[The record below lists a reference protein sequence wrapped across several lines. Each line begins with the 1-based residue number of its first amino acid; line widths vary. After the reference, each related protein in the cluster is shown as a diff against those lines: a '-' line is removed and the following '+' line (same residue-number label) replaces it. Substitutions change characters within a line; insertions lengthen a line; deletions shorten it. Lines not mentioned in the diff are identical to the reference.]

1 MNETGSVSSPEQ
13 PNWGVLTFA
22 GILMIV
28 LGAVAI
34 LVPVFASLFITE
46 FIGWILVIGSF
57 FIFGSAFGLGS
68 LGRGLLRILVA
79 VITLAA
85 GLYLIINPGE
95 GTETLTLILLIYFIV
110 AGIFRIGA
118 GIADRG
124 NQGSGLL
131 IVNGVLSVLIGVLIG
146 VDFPSSSD
154 WAIGLLV
161 GIDLI
166 FSGWTVV
173 MLASAGKREA
183 SAA

>member
-1 MNETGSVSSPEQ
+1 MNETGGVSSPDQ
-13 PNWGVLTFA
+13 PSWGLLTFS

-46 FIGWILVIGSF
+46 FLGWILVIGSL

-68 LGRGLLRILVA
+68 FGRGVVRILVA

-85 GLYLIINPGE
+85 GLYLVLNPGE
-95 GTETLTLILLIYFIV
+95 GTETLTLILIIYFLV
-110 AGIFRIGA
+110 AGVFRVVAGVAERGEPGA
-118 GIADRG
+118 GW
-124 NQGSGLL
+124 L
-131 IVNGVLSVLIGVLIG
+131 IVNGVLSILIGLILW
-146 VDFPSSSD
+146 VDYPQSAE

-166 FSGWTVV
+166 FSGWVV
-173 MLASAGKREA
+173 ILLGQQAKRELSGA
-183 SAA
+183 

>member
-13 PNWGVLTFA
+13 PSWGLLTFF

-34 LVPVFASLFITE
+34 LVPAFASLFITE
-46 FIGWILVIGSF
+46 FVGWILVIGSL

-79 VITLAA
+79 VVTLAA
-85 GLYLIINPGE
+85 GLYLVLNPGE
-95 GTETLTLILLIYFIV
+95 GTETLTVILVIYFIV
-110 AGIFRIGA
+110 AGLFRIGA
-118 GIADRG
+118 GISERG
-124 NQGSGLL
+124 NDGAGWMV
-131 IVNGVLSVLIGVLIG
+131 VNGVLSLLIGLLVGL
-146 VDFPSSSD
+146 DLPESSD

-166 FSGWTVV
+166 FSGFVVV
-173 MLASAGKREA
+173 MLAAAGKRDTG
-183 SAA
+183 AA

>member
-1 MNETGSVSSPEQ
+1 MNETGGVSSPDQ
-13 PNWGVLTFA
+13 PSWGLLTFS

-46 FIGWILVIGSF
+46 FLGWILVIGSL

-68 LGRGLLRILVA
+68 FGRGVVRILVA

-85 GLYLIINPGE
+85 GLYLVLNPGE

-110 AGIFRIGA
+110 AGIFRIFA
-118 GIADRG
+118 GISERG
-124 NQGSGLL
+124 NQGAGML
-131 IVNGVLSVLIGVLIG
+131 IVNGVLSLLIGILIGVE
-146 VDFPSSSD
+146 FPSSAD

-166 FSGWTVV
+166 FSGWVVV